1 SIHNLHV
8 EIKYIIA
15 VAHNE
20 GKQKLHFSSG
30 KTFID
35 IILFLHAIYS
45 NQWYIQNISLK
56 EDYIVYFAFI
66 SIFRFCL
73 PLSITNWKKG
83 PIKSQYKMVRVN
95 VNKKAQSTL

>member
-1 SIHNLHV
+1 M
-8 EIKYIIA
+8 II
-15 VAHNE
+15 
-20 GKQKLHFSSG
+20 SS
-30 KTFID
+30 

-73 PLSITNWKKG
+73 PLSI
-83 PIKSQYKMVRVN
+83 VRHV
-95 VNKKAQSTL
+95 AFY